1 MTSRVWTRAATCP
14 APHVVCNTA
23 SRAIQIVLRG
33 RCASSS
39 KQHAGTSASM
49 WPRLSAAYPIPLSK
63 YRLNANCSP
72 PCRTLSAKPDR
83 SRAFRTRSPCAVDH
97 LSAGMNA
104 DVMSPASAA
113 EQRVEVER
121 ERRELS
127 QIGATSSHR
136 DNCARGRPR
145 TGAPIVRRSS
155 CVGTVWV
162 DGEAKTWEAVRRDVY
177 AGAQRRYRSRVA
189 PMRSIVRD
197 VIRSASQKPAI
208 NTATTDSRRC
218 ARGRP
223 AAGRPATARRTSATS
238 RR

>member
-1 MTSRVWTRAATCP
+1 MRQRPESAARCAAGQGHAKRKRGGVLWGLGGGAERARGMTSRVWTRAATCP

-97 LSAGMNA
+97 LSAAMNA

-127 QIGATSSHR
+127 QS
-136 DNCARGRPR
+136 ARCRR
-145 TGAPIVRRSS
+145 TGTIAREVGRAQARRSS
-155 CVGTVWV
+155 
-162 DGEAKTWEAVRRDVY
+162 DD
-177 AGAQRRYRSRVA
+177 RVA
-189 PMRSIVRD
+189 SERYGWTMKR
-197 VIRSASQKPAI
+197 K
-208 NTATTDSRRC
+208 
-218 ARGRP
+218 RGRQ
-223 AAGRPATARRTSATS
+223 
-238 RR
+238 